1 MMKQTIFVLVALL
14 VVGSAVSAAPSKDTV
29 TLCHKAGKK
38 AGATMTVPQP
48 AAGGHFGHGD
58 TAGAC
63 QASPS
68 R

>member
-1 MMKQTIFVLVALL
+1 MMKQTVFALVAFL
-14 VVGSAVSAAPSKDTV
+14 VMGSAVAAAPSKETV
-29 TLCHKAGKK
+29 TLCHRPANKG
-38 AGATMTVPQP
+38 GTTMTVPQP
-48 AAGGHFGHGD
+48 AASGHFGHGD